1 MIKIIDGKKR
11 VRFKSLKV
19 GDIVECKLCN
29 REVLAICGKMI
40 AVSRALSPG
49 YDGWWTEETFKDKV
63 HGQGWTG
70 YIYLEEK

>member
-1 MIKIIDGKKR
+1 MKTKKVKFQDLKI
-11 VRFKSLKV
+11 

-49 YDGWWTEETFKDKV
+49 YDGWWTDETFKDKEN
-63 HGQGWTG
+63 GQGWTG
-70 YIYLEEK
+70 KIIIESKEL